1 MLRARTPAGIEQEVY
16 ALLITYQ
23 ALRLAMADATATDP
37 TLSPDRASFTVAL
50 HTARDQLIH
59 AAGVI
64 TGTAIDLV
72 GVIGRAILD
81 DLLPTRRTRVS
92 PRVVKR
98 AISKHRAKGDV
109 DRTNYDAEI
118 TIDILTPTHLTT
130 GPSP

>member
-1 MLRARTPAGIEQEVY
+1 
-16 ALLITYQ
+16 
-23 ALRLAMADATATDP
+23 
-37 TLSPDRASFTVAL
+37 VAL
-50 HTARDQLIH
+50 HTARDQLVH

-64 TGTAIDLV
+64 AATVIDLV

-109 DRTNYDAEI
+109 DRTNYHAEI
-118 TIDILTPTHLTT
+118 TIDILTPTDLTT
-130 GPSP
+130 GPAP